1 MKEDLAPV
9 FRALADPNRRALLD
23 ALHES
28 NGQTLGELAARL
40 DISRQGVTQHLHVLE
55 DANLVATVW
64 RGREKLHYLNPIPVI
79 AIAERWIHKFERGRL
94 TALRA
99 LKAQLEE
106 VP

>member
-1 MKEDLAPV
+1 MNEDLAPV

-23 ALHES
+23 ALHEE
-28 NGQTLGELAARL
+28 NGQTLGQLCAHL
-40 DISRQGVTQHLHVLE
+40 DISRQGVTQHLAVLE
-55 DANLVATVW
+55 EANLVATAR
-64 RGREKLHYLNPIPVI
+64 RGREKLHYINPVPII